1 MLGNKNIRNVLV
13 VEDDKNTMEIFSRAL
28 GNKDCRVTM
37 SLSMEEALLG
47 FDQMPYDLVI
57 ADIFMAGMGGIEGI
71 QRMREARPEIKILAT
86 SAGYSDMTPQA
97 ALKAAE
103 KIGADAVLPKP
114 FALDDLRDLV
124 ARLLGDGDDSTE
136 ADGD

>member
-1 MLGNKNIRNVLV
+1 MV

-28 GNKDCRVTM
+28 EKENCRVTM

-57 ADIFMAGMGGIEGI
+57 ADIFMTGMGGIEGI
-71 QRMREARPEIKILAT
+71 QRMREVRPEVKILAT

-114 FALDDLRDLV
+114 FALDDLRDV
-124 ARLLGDGDDSTE
+124 AARLLDD
-136 ADGD
+136 D